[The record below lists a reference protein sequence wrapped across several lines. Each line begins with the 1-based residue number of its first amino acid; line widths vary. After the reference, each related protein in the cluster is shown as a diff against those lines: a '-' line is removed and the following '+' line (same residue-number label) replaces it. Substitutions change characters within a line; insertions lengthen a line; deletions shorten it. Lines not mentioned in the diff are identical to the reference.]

1 MVITMHKISFP
12 GLGIEEFSVNEVALD
27 LGSVQIA
34 WYAVFISIG
43 ILLAYFYA
51 IWRGKRSEGFT
62 EDDVINLILF
72 VIPISII
79 GARLLYVTTAEG
91 FFNGRDWTDIF
102 KIWEGGLAIYGAI
115 IFGAI
120 TIIVYAKVTKLN
132 VVKLLDCFA
141 PAVMIGQ
148 IIGRWGNF
156 MNGEA
161 YGYSANVEK
170 LPWRMV
176 VDGQVTHPTF
186 LYESIWNFIGFV
198 ILNIVYKKKKYDGQI
213 FAYYAIWYGSG
224 RALIELL
231 RTDSLMGDFK
241 LMSWFGV
248 ASVIIGIVVIL
259 LRRNKGKFEDAELN
273 EYVSNRVVAEGENA
287 DTTSE
292 TLSEESEN
300 NGDNT

>member
-1 MVITMHKISFP
+1 MHKISFP
-12 GLGIEEFSVNEVALD
+12 GLGIDEFTVNEVALD

-51 IWRGKRSEGFT
+51 IWRGKRSEGFS

-91 FFNGRDWTDIF
+91 FFNGRGWTDIF

-132 VVKLLDCFA
+132 VFKLLDCFA

-161 YGYSANVEK
+161 YGYSSSVEK

-259 LRRNKGKFEDAELN
+259 IRRNKGKFEDAELS

-287 DTTSE
+287 DTASE
-292 TLSEESEN
+292 TQSEESEN

>member
-1 MVITMHKISFP
+1 MHKISFP
-12 GLGIEEFSVNEVALD
+12 GLGIDEFTVNEVALD
-27 LGSVQIA
+27 LGSLQIA

-51 IWRGKRSEGFT
+51 IWRGKRSEGFS

-91 FFNGRDWTDIF
+91 FFNGRGWTDIF

-132 VVKLLDCFA
+132 VFKLLDCFA

-161 YGYSANVEK
+161 YGYSSSVEK

-259 LRRNKGKFEDAELN
+259 IRRNKGKFEDAELS

-292 TLSEESEN
+292 TQLEESEN